1 MGACGEIGSPRPS
14 ASRAAALPS
23 LGTSGPSHPASG
35 SVIHNPRRLSIAPGA
50 ESIGIAGGATKR
62 RRPMHVDAWAVVAS
76 ETVPSLRPSALE
88 MTGSLCSRDP
98 GTQLPAGVEKSR
110 LLVGAVAGG
119 AGAGGA
125 GGAGAGAA
133 GAGAAPG
140 AAGAAG
146 ATSGAGGAS
155 SPGDGAG
162 PGVIWPEVGAAWA
175 AP

>member
-35 SVIHNPRRLSIAPGA
+35 SVIHNPRRLSIAPGT

-98 GTQLPAGVEKSR
+98 GAQLPAGVEKSR

-125 GGAGAGAA
+125 GGAGA
-133 GAGAAPG
+133 
-140 AAGAAG
+140 AG

-162 PGVIWPEVGAAWA
+162 LGVIWPEVGAAWA